1 MRGER
6 TSSVLRNQ
14 GSYQMHLQSYRR
26 FSGYRMAICLAL
38 IGILWGQTAV
48 RAAVDGAQSVTV
60 PLIQR
65 GVHLYVQATID
76 DQPALMV
83 LDTGAGANILT
94 PRAAKRLKLEKG
106 QGQVSVQGAG
116 GDAPTASEVKIGK
129 LGVGEATL
137 KAQGAYVIG
146 LPEALVCDGLLG
158 TPFFRAWIVQFDYA
172 KLRLTLT
179 PRAAFQPPADATA
192 VPIHFFNNIPAVEAT
207 VDGIKGQFKIDTGAG
222 DALTLFAPFVE
233 EHHLRGK
240 YMPSLQTVTGRGV
253 GGLLYGDMVRLPEFS
268 IGSFHFKRITAEL
281 SRQTEGAFA
290 GKENAGNL
298 GGEVWQRFTLILD
311 YPGSKI
317 FLIPN
322 ERYDTPF
329 VANRSG
335 LALDTDQGLMTIR
348 AVIPDS
354 PATEAGIHEGDVV
367 LAIDG
372 TSVYRIEGW
381 KVREILRGDPGRKVV
396 LHLRAADKTERDATL
411 TLRDLI

>member
-1 MRGER
+1 MLW
-6 TSSVLRNQ
+6 SASALR
-14 GSYQMHLQSYRR
+14 
-26 FSGYRMAICLAL
+26 AEA
-38 IGILWGQTAV
+38 
-48 RAAVDGAQSVTV
+48 DGAQSVTV

-65 GVHLYVQATID
+65 GVHLYVEATID
-76 DQPALMV
+76 DKPALMV

-94 PRAAKRLKLEKG
+94 PRAAKRLNLELGK
-106 QGQVSVQGAG
+106 GQVSVQGAG
-116 GDAPTASEVKIGK
+116 GDAASASEVKLGK
-129 LGVGEATL
+129 LGVGDATL
-137 KAQGAYVIG
+137 KAQNAYVIR

-158 TPFFRAWIVQFDYA
+158 TPFFQAWIVQFDYE

-179 PRAAFQPPADATA
+179 PRSAFQPPADATA
-192 VPIHFFNNIPAVEAT
+192 VPIRFFNNIPAVEAT

-253 GGLLYGDMVRLPEFS
+253 GGLLYGDMVRLPEFR
-268 IGSFHFKRITAEL
+268 IGSFRFTRITAEL

-298 GGEVWQRFTLILD
+298 GGEIWQRFTLILD
-311 YPGSKI
+311 YPESKI

-322 ERYDTPF
+322 GRFETPF

-335 LALDTDQGLMTIR
+335 LALDTDQGMTLIR

-354 PATEAGIHEGDVV
+354 PATEAGVHEGDIV

-372 TSVYRIEGW
+372 TSIFRIEGW
-381 KVREILRGDPGRKVV
+381 KVREILRGEPGKKIV

>member
-1 MRGER
+1 
-6 TSSVLRNQ
+6 
-14 GSYQMHLQSYRR
+14 MHSESFPKVSWHRV
-26 FSGYRMAICLAL
+26 AL
-38 IGILWGQTAV
+38 WFALLGTLWSAPAV
-48 RAAVDGAQSVTV
+48 RAEADGAQSVTV

-65 GVHLYVQATID
+65 GVHLYVEATID
-76 DQPALMV
+76 DKPALMV

-94 PRAAKRLKLEKG
+94 PRAAKRLNLELGKG
-106 QGQVSVQGAG
+106 QINVQGAG
-116 GDAPTASEVKIGK
+116 GDAPSASEVKLGK
-129 LGVGEATL
+129 LGVGDAML
-137 KAQGAYVIG
+137 KAQNAYVIR

-158 TPFFRAWIVQFDYA
+158 TPFFQAWIVQFDYA

-179 PRAAFQPPADATA
+179 PRSAFQPPADATA
-192 VPIHFFNNIPAVEAT
+192 VPIRFFNNIPAVEAT

-253 GGLLYGDMVRLPEFS
+253 GGLLYGDMVRLPEFR
-268 IGSFHFKRITAEL
+268 IGSFRFTRITAEL

-298 GGEVWQRFTLILD
+298 GGEIWQRFTLILD
-311 YPGSKI
+311 YPESKI

-322 ERYDTPF
+322 ARYETPF

-335 LALDTDQGLMTIR
+335 LALDTDQGMTLIR

-354 PATEAGIHEGDVV
+354 PATEAGVHEGDIV

-372 TSVYRIEGW
+372 TSIFRIEGW
-381 KVREILRGDPGRKVV
+381 KVREILRGEPGKKIV
-396 LHLRAADKTERDATL
+396 LHLRAADNTERDATL